1 MNGPSKATILV
12 ADDHPVVLSGLTML
26 LRQAPGCEIVAACA
40 DGASALQRI
49 EELEPTIACLDIEM
63 PRLTGLDVLKMVRK
77 LGLQTRIVILT
88 ASADEAELADAAACG
103 AWAVLHKDSAADALV
118 ECVAAVA
125 VGRRWVSSHES
136 NHLTMN
142 RAARGSPS
150 HRETTVLTMRE
161 QEITRLVAE
170 GLSNKEIA
178 RTARISEGT
187 VKIHLYNI
195 YQKLG
200 VSNRT
205 SLASYAHQVRV
216 SRMTRS

>member
-1 MNGPSKATILV
+1 
-12 ADDHPVVLSGLTML
+12 
-26 LRQAPGCEIVAACA
+26 
-40 DGASALQRI
+40 
-49 EELEPTIACLDIEM
+49 
-63 PRLTGLDVLKMVRK
+63 
-77 LGLQTRIVILT
+77 
-88 ASADEAELADAAACG
+88 
-103 AWAVLHKDSAADALV
+103 
-118 ECVAAVA
+118 
-125 VGRRWVSSHES
+125 
-136 NHLTMN
+136 
-142 RAARGSPS
+142 
-150 HRETTVLTMRE
+150 MRE